1 MDSISSA
8 LLPCLPRGLP
18 LATTPGPP
26 VATAPPFAFSTAPSP
41 FFISASAWPASISSS
56 SSTPRDRRASS
67 PSSST
72 RAQIDGLVA
81 MPPTPPARRRTGS
94 RGHVRTHA
102 RTHAISLPSS
112 PVIPRRSRAPTG
124 PPTLQAAPEDVIDDD
139 AMLISSGSLQL
150 VVPLPTSPAATV
162 PTFPAAPFIH
172 QRARSTPDDVVL
184 TVRATA
190 IPRSLRSALR
200 RARPPD
206 VLVVKKRVEF
216 KSVAPVAAARLRMPP
231 RVPRAVML
239 ERLIRVERLHPAL
252 PVLPVLPEA
261 GSSGAAAGGWP
272 AVEGLAHELQA
283 RLRL

>member
-1 MDSISSA
+1 MESISSA
-8 LLPCLPRGLP
+8 LLPCLPRGAP
-18 LATTPGPP
+18 LAPTPGPP
-26 VATAPPFAFSTAPSP
+26 PAIAPPFATAPSP
-41 FFISASAWPASISSS
+41 FFFSAPPAWPASISS

-81 MPPTPPARRRTGS
+81 VPPTPPARRRTGS
-94 RGHVRTHA
+94 RGHA

-124 PPTLQAAPEDVIDDD
+124 VTIAPLQDAAAEEDDD
-139 AMLISSGSLQL
+139 AMLISSGSLEL
-150 VVPLPTSPAATV
+150 VVPLPMSPAATSPAA
-162 PTFPAAPFIH
+162 AAPFIH
-172 QRARSTPDDVVL
+172 ARARSTPDDVVL

-190 IPRSLRSALR
+190 IPRTLPSALR

-231 RVPRAVML
+231 RVPRTAML

-261 GSSGAAAGGWP
+261 GPSSSGWP